1 MKTATIPHRIRL
13 RTHATTLLALLASLQ
28 AQQTTPPKPAE
39 DPVQLSPFQVTTD
52 KDIGYGAANSLAG
65 GRTDTPLRLI
75 PSAVSAI
82 TAEFMDDLAL
92 NTITDSLFWT
102 LNAAPDNL
110 RQQET
115 IFGDYSYNFRGTG
128 GGGTVPTRNYFQ
140 FYAVSDTYNVERFE
154 FARGPNSIV
163 YGDAQLGGQPTTWT
177 KIPRNDRE
185 IRSAQFRV
193 DSYGGYRTSFDV
205 NQRLGKNASARV
217 NSVFQRNKDWRD
229 GIKQD
234 REAIHLAARY
244 RLGPKTELRAETEW
258 NKEVRLTY
266 SINNNDQSSYWTG
279 RAANSVDAN
288 AIPAAERAAAGVG
301 LVSTAA
307 SYFVVMPGMPQE
319 ARYLDWKN
327 SFWSTGTGAALM
339 ATPRADIPNA
349 PTLPSKKFTLQPPDG
364 TASENYQATTVWLD
378 HRFSSN
384 LESQF
389 SYFYFDDLREAK
401 TTELFNARRVD
412 VNRLLPNG
420 QTNPKFGVPFSEAAV
435 GRQPQERTVNE
446 VRGLASVRL
455 ATNWAGLDLRQRF
468 TTAAGR
474 RWFNHELRSYFQ
486 RWVNNPATADLTQ
499 SVNVTRYRLYWDEP
513 RKYPVMPLPNIP
525 GVDIQYRQI
534 FFNQHN
540 DDVLDY
546 AQLVSNTTLWGERIS
561 LLGGARYDAFDR
573 ETNTAVQT
581 ATGARYLNPAINQT
595 GHATTYS
602 GGAVIYPLKS
612 QKWLGAYFNF
622 SQNFAPPSAGL
633 PRFDGTP
640 FGPTR
645 GEGFDY
651 GLRFNLLEGRI
662 YASLNRYQSKQE
674 DRIVGTNANALRGI
688 WRAYGVT
695 TEIDATRFNIDF
707 RDTESLSA
715 DGYEFE
721 VTASPSKKLRL
732 TAGVSFPDTA
742 VVDRLADT
750 KKYNALYRP
759 VWLQAL
765 ATGRGEGGVA
775 LATNE
780 LNSLRNNLDALDQT
794 LQTTV
799 AGVRLNN
806 TLKYSGHFYG
816 TYRFDEGLLR
826 DVSAGA
832 GAYYRGP
839 EKIGN
844 VDPQILFNT
853 SSPTTQQRAESAFAY
868 LYARSYYH
876 TTAHL
881 AYERK
886 FGRYRTKFQ
895 LNIDNLLDDDRVRF
909 YGVVNYRPGGI
920 GTNPLTQ
927 IPGNFNYPPP
937 RKLSFTTT
945 VGF

>member
-1 MKTATIPHRIRL
+1 MKTATIPRPFFL
-13 RTHATTLLALLASLQ
+13 RTHVTTVLALFASLE
-28 AQQTTPPKPAE
+28 AQQVTPPTPAE
-39 DPVQLSPFQVTTD
+39 DAVQLSPFQVTTD

-65 GRTDTPLRLI
+65 GRTDMPLRLI
-75 PSAVSAI
+75 PSSVSAI
-82 TAEFMDDLAL
+82 TAEFMDDLAI
-92 NTITDSLFWT
+92 NTITESLFWT
-102 LNAAPDNL
+102 VNAAPDNL

-115 IFGDYSYNFRGTG
+115 IFGDYAYNFRGTG

-140 FYAVSDTYNVERFE
+140 YYAVSDTYNVERFE

-177 KIPRNDRE
+177 KMARYDRE

-205 NQRLGKNASARV
+205 NQRLGKNASFRV

-234 REAIHLAARY
+234 REALHLAGRY

-266 SINNNDQSSYWTG
+266 SINNADQSSYWTG

-288 AIPAAERAAAGVG
+288 AIPAAERGASGV
-301 LVSTAA
+301 LLASTAP
-307 SYFVVMPGMPQE
+307 SYFVVVPGLPAE
-319 ARYLDWKN
+319 SRYLDWKN
-327 SFWSTGTGAALM
+327 SFWSFGTGAALM
-339 ATPRADIPNA
+339 ATSRADIQNA
-349 PTLPSKKFTLQPPDG
+349 PALPSKKFTLQPPDG
-364 TASENYQATTVWLD
+364 TASENYRATTVWLD
-378 HRFSSN
+378 HRFTAN
-384 LESQF
+384 LESQL
-389 SYFYFDDLREAK
+389 SYFHFGDLREAK

-420 QTNPKFGVPFSEAAV
+420 QANPKFGVPFSEAAV
-435 GRQPQERTVNE
+435 GRQPQERTVDE
-446 VRGLASVRL
+446 VRGIASARL

-486 RWVNNPATADLTQ
+486 RWVNNPATSDLTQ

-546 AQLVSNTTLWGERIS
+546 AQLVSNTTLWGERVS
-561 LLGGARYDAFDR
+561 LLGGVRYDAFNR
-573 ETNTAVQT
+573 ETNTAVQ
-581 ATGARYLNPAINQT
+581 APTGALFLNPATEQT

-645 GEGFDY
+645 GEGLDY
-651 GLRFNLLEGRI
+651 GLRFNLLDGRI
-662 YASLNRYQSKQE
+662 YASLNRYESKQT
-674 DRIVGTNANALRGI
+674 DRIVATNANALRGI
-688 WRAYGVT
+688 WRAFGVT
-695 TEIDATRFNIDF
+695 TAIDSIRYNIDF
-707 RDTESLSA
+707 RDTESLRA
-715 DGYEFE
+715 DGTEFE
-721 VTASPSKKLRL
+721 ITASPSKQLRL
-732 TAGVSFPDTA
+732 TAGLSFPDTA

-750 KKYNALYRP
+750 KRYNALYRP

-765 ATGRGEGGVA
+765 ATGRGEGGVV
-775 LATNE
+775 LTTSE
-780 LNSLRNNLDALDQT
+780 LTTLRNNLDALEQT

-806 TLKYSGHFYG
+806 TLRYSGHFYG
-816 TYRFDEGLLR
+816 TYRIDDGLLR
-826 DVSAGA
+826 DFSVGA
-832 GAYYRGP
+832 GGYYRGP

-844 VDPQILFNT
+844 VDPEILFNT
-853 SSPTTQQRAESAFAY
+853 SNPTNQQRTDSAFAY
-868 LYARSYYH
+868 LNARSYYN

-881 AYERK
+881 SYERK
-886 FGRYRTKFQ
+886 LGRCRTKFQ
-895 LNIDNLLDDDRVRF
+895 LNIDNVLDDDRVQFRS
-909 YGVVNYRPGGI
+909 VVNYRQNGL
-920 GTNPLTQ
+920 GTNPLKQ

-937 RKLSFTTT
+937 RKFSFTTT
-945 VGF
+945 VTF